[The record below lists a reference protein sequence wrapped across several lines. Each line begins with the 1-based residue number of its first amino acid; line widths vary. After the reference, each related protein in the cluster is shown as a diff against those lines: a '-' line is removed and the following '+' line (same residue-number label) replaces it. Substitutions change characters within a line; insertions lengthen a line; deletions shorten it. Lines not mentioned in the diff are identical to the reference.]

1 MCAEMEVIMGKEK
14 SIGKRGF
21 YEIKFLKRLMM
32 FGVVVAAAV
41 TMLMQTDNASAAKK
55 KIKQSDDCVTMS
67 LKKGVLTVKG
77 KGEMGDPIETTVYE
91 EKIIKKVVVKKGV
104 VSLPKNAFQGC
115 KELKKVILPGTLK
128 KIGARAFANSG
139 VEEINIPKSV
149 QSIGAEALS
158 NTKIKSI
165 TLPKTWKELGVY
177 VFYGC
182 KKLDNITM
190 PGKIKNIESVYS
202 ECEYDYQSNR

>member
-1 MCAEMEVIMGKEK
+1 MTEHKNIEK
-14 SIGKRGF
+14 RNF
-21 YEIKFLKRLMM
+21 YERKFLKRLLM
-32 FGVVVAAAV
+32 FGIVTAAAV
-41 TMLMQTDNASAAKK
+41 TIFTQTDNALVAKK

-91 EKIIKKVVVKKGV
+91 NKNIKKVVIKKGV
-104 VSLPKNAFQGC
+104 VSLPKNAFHGC
-115 KELKKVILPGTLK
+115 KELKKVILTGTLK

-165 TLPKTWKELGVY
+165 TLPKTLKELGVY

-190 PGKIKNIESVYS
+190 P
-202 ECEYDYQSNR
+202 